1 MRAREF
7 LLEYNRQVT
16 LQNYLAGMWDRF
28 YREGANRHARLGFDL
43 EDANEPVISQD
54 TKMYYVDQLL
64 QKLEAADPTRNKEYV
79 QWMARTYTKGGV
91 FFEDVITQVAQDLV
105 IFDRLK
111 RRRLIPPPYNDIN
124 RYADFHLFAETVAQ
138 YEEQLP
144 DEEVPIN
151 KGQAKE
157 IYRDSQLRIIQPVD
171 KDAACYYGRG
181 TKWCTAA
188 TTAYNAF
195 DAYNRKGPLYIIIP
209 SQPKYTGEKY
219 QLHFVDMQFMNEKDQ
234 PIDLHGL
241 VTRFP
246 QLVKLFGKEAKE
258 KGILQFFYSDDDIQ
272 GIVRIIF
279 PKIRSKLK
287 SYIVSNTGVIAKEIV
302 DGVLAQYK
310 MLRSFKDDFLDNAAD
325 DVKNSFDIYYNVM
338 LNAALSTPAILY
350 SEDAF
355 HDVMLSSDEL
365 RDFSLNSN
373 VYELA
378 LSLFDEEDAMQDE
391 LHFEID
397 QTLNG
402 ELSMYYN
409 KALRVIWY
417 QETEQYLNS

>member
-7 LLEYNRQVT
+7 LLEYNRQLT
-16 LQNYLAGMWDRF
+16 AQNYGDRL
-28 YREGANRHARLGFDL
+28 YQTLRRESSASLQRLGINFS
-43 EDANEPVISQD
+43 NEPVVSPE
-54 TKMYYVDQLL
+54 TKQWTVDFILNA
-64 QKLEAADPTRNKEYV
+64 LEETDPTPNKQYV
-79 QWMARTYTKGGV
+79 QWIASIYIKGETKLEDIRTQLSQTLRE
-91 FFEDVITQVAQDLV
+91 FES
-105 IFDRLK
+105 LK
-111 RRRLIPPPYNDIN
+111 RRGILQPPHNNIN
-124 RYADFHLFAETVAQ
+124 SYTDFQSLDEVVS
-138 YEEQLP
+138 QLALKHP
-144 DEEVPIN
+144 NN
-151 KGQAKE
+151 KPVSSVKGNAKE
-157 IYRDSQLRIIQPVD
+157 VYKDAQIRIINP
-171 KDAACYYGRG
+171 KDQKAACYYGQG

-188 TTAYNAF
+188 TTSYNAF

-209 SQPKYTGEKY
+209 AKPKYVGEKY

-234 PIDLHGL
+234 PIDLYEL

-258 KGILQFFYSDDDIQ
+258 KGILQFFYSDSDIQ
-272 GIVRIIF
+272 GIVKIIF
-279 PKIRSKLK
+279 PKIKRRLE

-310 MLRSFKDDFLDNAAD
+310 MLRSFKEDFLEEAAD
-325 DVKNSFDIYYNVM
+325 DVKNSFNTYYDVM
-338 LNAALSTPAILY
+338 FKAALTTPAILY

-373 VYELA
+373 IYDLA
-378 LSLFDEEDAMQDE
+378 LSLFDEEDEMQDD